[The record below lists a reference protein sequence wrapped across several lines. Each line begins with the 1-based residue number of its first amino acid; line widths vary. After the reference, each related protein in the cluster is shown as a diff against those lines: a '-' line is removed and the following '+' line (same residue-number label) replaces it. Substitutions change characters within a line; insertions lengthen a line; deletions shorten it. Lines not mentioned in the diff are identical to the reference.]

1 MAKGRYEYW
10 LTSEGL
16 TLLRGWARQGLSDE
30 QIAHNVGVSRK
41 TLSAWKVKYG
51 DIGDTLKKGK
61 QVADFEV
68 ENALFKRATGFT
80 TVEETEELVKDVG
93 LTVTKRV
100 TKYVA
105 PDTAAMIYW
114 LKVRDPKHWQE
125 NLTTAQVKKIG
136 ADAAIAQA
144 QVDEAKASV
153 DKKLTKV
160 TFNRHNRSAPE
171 GGGSDGAVD

>member
-1 MAKGRYEYW
+1 MAKGKYEYW
-10 LTSEGL
+10 LTQEGL
-16 TLLRGWARQGLSDE
+16 TLLQGWARQGLSDE
-30 QIAHNVGVSRK
+30 QIAHNIGVSRS
-41 TLSAWKVKYG
+41 TLKVWKKNYPAISA
-51 DIGDTLKKGK
+51 TLKKGK
-61 QVADFEV
+61 AVADFEV

-100 TKYVA
+100 TKYVS

-144 QVDEAKASV
+144 QVDEAKANSN
-153 DKKLTKV
+153 KKLTKV

-171 GGGSDGAVD
+171 GGGSDGTDD